1 MEHPRSLGPN
11 NKTPEVRVTE
21 PDFFDALET
30 VLVREIAGCV
40 NLVGVERLSGGASM
54 ETYRL
59 VVRMSEGDTVLCMR
73 RGAGGIDRESVSA
86 IGLATEALL
95 MRTARDYGVVEPEV
109 HYVLETKDEVGVGF
123 IMEWLDG
130 ETLGARI
137 VRSEKLDAVRDGLA
151 EQCGRELAKI
161 HAIDVETLGLKQH
174 LPVLDPSSYLHQ
186 TWDRYKEWNTAQP
199 MIDFTGRWLAENLP
213 DLSDYRLVH
222 NDFRNGN
229 LMVDPS
235 TGLSAVLDWET
246 AHIGD
251 PMRDLGW
258 ICTNSW
264 RFGQRDLAV
273 GGFGHLDDLIA
284 GYEAESG
291 ETVDRA
297 RVEYWE
303 VFGSF
308 WWAIGCLGMAD
319 QYRVGPDAT
328 VERPAIGRRSS
339 ECQVDCVNLLIPGP
353 VQLIS
358 PASTEQSSDM
368 PRLDELLTSVRDFL
382 HADVMN
388 ETSGRINF
396 LARVAGNSLDVVQRE
411 LTIGPQLRR
420 QEHRRLEALLQQ
432 EGTVDELRWQ
442 LVSTLRDGSMDIAR
456 VDLHEYL
463 RETVVNQVSID
474 QPKYSGFRFAT
485 ESSRES

>member
-1 MEHPRSLGPN
+1 MERPRFLGPN

-40 NLVGVERLSGGASM
+40 KLERIERLSGGASM
-54 ETYRL
+54 ETYQL
-59 VVRMSEGDTVLCMR
+59 VVRRLEGDTVLCMR

-95 MRTARDYGVVEPEV
+95 MRTARDYGVVEPEI

-137 VRSEKLDAVRDGLA
+137 VRSEKLDSVRGGLA

-174 LPVLDPSSYLHQ
+174 LPTLDPSSYLHQ

-229 LMVDPS
+229 LMVDS
-235 TGLSAVLDWET
+235 VTGLSAVLDWET

-264 RFGQRDLAV
+264 RFGRRDLAV

-297 RVEYWE
+297 RVEFWE

-353 VQLIS
+353 VQLIR

-442 LVSTLRDGSMDIAR
+442 LVNTLRDGSMDIAR

-463 RETVVNQVSID
+463 RETVVNQVGID
-474 QPKYSGFRFAT
+474 QPKYSGFQFAT
-485 ESSRES
+485 ESSRER

>member
-1 MEHPRSLGPN
+1 M
-11 NKTPEVRVTE
+11 TE

-174 LPVLDPSSYLHQ
+174 LPVLDPSSCLHQ

-273 GGFGHLDDLIA
+273 GGFGHLLAITQDPDDPEWEHECLQLL
-284 GYEAESG
+284 AE
-291 ETVDRA
+291 E
-297 RVEYWE
+297 
-303 VFGSF
+303 
-308 WWAIGCLGMAD
+308 
-319 QYRVGPDAT
+319 VGP
-328 VERPAIGRRSS
+328 
-339 ECQVDCVNLLIPGP
+339 
-353 VQLIS
+353 
-358 PASTEQSSDM
+358 
-368 PRLDELLTSVRDFL
+368 
-382 HADVMN
+382 
-388 ETSGRINF
+388 
-396 LARVAGNSLDVVQRE
+396 RVADLK
-411 LTIGPQLRR
+411 
-420 QEHRRLEALLQQ
+420 
-432 EGTVDELRWQ
+432 
-442 LVSTLRDGSMDIAR
+442 GS
-456 VDLHEYL
+456 
-463 RETVVNQVSID
+463 N
-474 QPKYSGFRFAT
+474 
-485 ESSRES
+485 